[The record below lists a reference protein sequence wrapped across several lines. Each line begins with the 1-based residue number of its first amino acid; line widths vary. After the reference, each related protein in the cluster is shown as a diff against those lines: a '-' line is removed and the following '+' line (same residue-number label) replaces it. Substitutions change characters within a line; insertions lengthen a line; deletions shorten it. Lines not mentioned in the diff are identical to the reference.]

1 MPRQQI
7 SEKRFWVQRLSKTA
21 LRALHILGIAG
32 AGGGIL
38 LNIDKSL
45 WLNYWYL
52 AMSTGSIL
60 ILWEIIRDWRWL
72 IQLKGV
78 LTLGKLGLLCLFI
91 PLANYKPELFI
102 LVLFLSVIVSHG
114 PSGLRH
120 YSIVHRKQIDT
131 KKEIKG

>member
-60 ILWEIIRDWRWL
+60 MLWEIMRDWRWL

-78 LTLGKLGLLCLFI
+78 LTLGKLGLLCALC
-91 PLANYKPELFI
+91 AKFI
-102 LVLFLSVIVSHG
+102 LSWVLEESCSVVALGVAG
-114 PSGLRH
+114 PAC
-120 YSIVHRKQIDT
+120 
-131 KKEIKG
+131 

>member
-1 MPRQQI
+1 MCK
-7 SEKRFWVQRLSKTA
+7 SSGDSSV
-21 LRALHILGIAG
+21 LGIAG

-60 ILWEIIRDWRWL
+60 MLWEIMRDWRWL

>member
-60 ILWEIIRDWRWL
+60 MLWEIMRDWHWL